1 MENSKII
8 RIKRA
13 KGEECHSNFLTE
25 NVQQIK
31 IFTSTIAFSTIK
43 PVGLP
48 SKYEFIYFIK
58 FKAMTESS
66 KLVNAANS
74 NQMTQTEM
82 LTKTVASSW

>member
-1 MENSKII
+1 MFNRSKSLLVNI
-8 RIKRA
+8 
-13 KGEECHSNFLTE
+13 H
-25 NVQQIK
+25 V
-31 IFTSTIAFSTIK
+31 AFCTIK
-43 PVGLP
+43 PVGPPL
-48 SKYEFIYFIK
+48 KYEFIYFIK